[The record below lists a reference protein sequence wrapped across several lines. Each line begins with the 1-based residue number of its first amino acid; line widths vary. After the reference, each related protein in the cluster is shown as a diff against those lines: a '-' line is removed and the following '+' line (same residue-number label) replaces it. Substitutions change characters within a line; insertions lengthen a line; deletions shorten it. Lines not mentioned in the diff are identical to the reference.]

1 MRNSGVLLK
10 TGKWFIYCTS
20 LDRYSKR
27 CKWTKK
33 SFGVALGDRV
43 PLVVKLRCSK
53 YGLIRYIYMPVTPMN
68 ITYIN
73 WKYIQA
79 FTIFDHCTGCLE
91 SKLKKSIVTK
101 YLYFSGCDSATK
113 KSYLEDFFYT
123 FIDFILNFYYFSIHI
138 FYFLRFIGNLLNK
151 SMKKQTIIYY

>member
-1 MRNSGVLLK
+1 MDKKEFWSGIRGSSPTCCV
-10 TGKWFIYCTS
+10 F
-20 LDRYSKR
+20 
-27 CKWTKK
+27 
-33 SFGVALGDRV
+33 
-43 PLVVKLRCSK
+43 RCSK
-53 YGLIRYIYMPVTPMN
+53 YGLIRYIYMHVTPMN

-113 KSYLEDFFYT
+113 KGYLEDFFYT